1 MRVFFVQSGTVSH
14 QDSRTKDQLLLKCR
28 CASFLDDAERG
39 SNEGG
44 MLWLL
49 GILRV
54 VVCRWVEI
62 AQ

>member
-1 MRVFFVQSGTVSH
+1 MRDFFVRSGAVSH
-14 QDSRTKDQLLLKCR
+14 QESHYKDQLLKCR

-39 SNEGG
+39 SNDRG